1 MFSPDGRLYQVEY
14 AIETVRRGTLAV
26 GLKSKDAVIIAVEE
40 KARKLQSTA
49 LTQKIFQIDDHIGVA
64 AAGYDRATTMFSPDG
79 RLYQVEYAIE
89 TVRRGTLAVGLKS
102 KDAVIIAVEEK
113 ARKLQSTALTQ
124 KIFQIDD
131 HIGVAAAGYIPDA
144 RIQVDHARF
153 AAQSNRLIYD
163 ESIDVEGIAK
173 GLADLAQQFT
183 QYAGVRPFG
192 VALIIAGVDKSGSN
206 IYFTDPSGTYI
217 GFDAVAIGGGHD
229 QVTEFLEQHYN
240 REISLEDAFV
250 LAAESIYLVSED
262 KVGTDHIKIAV
273 IDSKEKRMFRL
284 TDEEVEK
291 YAKKAQEMKE

>member
-1 MFSPDGRLYQVEY
+1 MLP
-14 AIETVRRGTLAV
+14 
-26 GLKSKDAVIIAVEE
+26 
-40 KARKLQSTA
+40 
-49 LTQKIFQIDDHIGVA
+49 A

-89 TVRRGTLAVGLKS
+89 TVRRGTLAVGIKGKNGVVL
-102 KDAVIIAVEEK
+102 AVEEK
-113 ARKLQSTALTQ
+113 ARKLQSAALTQ

-163 ESIDVEGIAK
+163 EAIDVEGIAK

-192 VALIIAGVDKSGSN
+192 VALIIAGVDKNGSN
-206 IYFTDPSGTYI
+206 VYFTDPSGTYI

-229 QVTEFLEQHYN
+229 QVTEFLERNYTKD
-240 REISLEDAFV
+240 ISMDDACV
-250 LAAESIYLVSED
+250 LAAQSIYLVSED
-262 KVGTDHIKIAV
+262 KVGTKHIKISV
-273 IDSKEKRMFRL
+273 IDGKEKRMRRVE
-284 TDEEVEK
+284 DNEIEK
-291 YAKKAQEMKE
+291 YAAKARETKSQPGSKE

>member
-1 MFSPDGRLYQVEY
+1 MLP
-14 AIETVRRGTLAV
+14 
-26 GLKSKDAVIIAVEE
+26 
-40 KARKLQSTA
+40 
-49 LTQKIFQIDDHIGVA
+49 A

-89 TVRRGTLAVGLKS
+89 TVRRGTLALGIKA
-102 KDAVIIAVEEK
+102 KDGVVLAVEEK
-113 ARKLQSTALTQ
+113 ARKLQSTAITQ

-153 AAQSNRLIYD
+153 SAQSNRLVYD
-163 ESIDVEGIAK
+163 EAIDVEGIAK

-192 VALIIAGVDKSGSN
+192 VALIIAGVDKNGRN

-229 QVTEFLEQHYN
+229 QVTEFLEKRYDKD
-240 REISLEDAFV
+240 ISMEDACV
-250 LAAESIYLVSED
+250 LAAQSIYLVSED
-262 KVGTDHIKIAV
+262 KVGTKHIKIAV
-273 IDSKEKRMFRL
+273 IDSKDKKMRKVE
-284 TDEEVEK
+284 DDEVEK
-291 YAKKAQEMKE
+291 YTAKAKEIKS